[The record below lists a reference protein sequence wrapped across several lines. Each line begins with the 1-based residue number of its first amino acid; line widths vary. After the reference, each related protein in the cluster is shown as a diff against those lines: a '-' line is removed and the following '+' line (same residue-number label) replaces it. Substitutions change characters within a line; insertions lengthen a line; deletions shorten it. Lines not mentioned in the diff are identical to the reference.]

1 MESLWL
7 YQYSGACS
15 VRERQNKTANVQE
28 SKLAGG
34 TVKETTHLILGAG
47 ASGEVGVVARP
58 LAARPPED
66 RILRAQKDLFHSV
79 ALVVASDVGK
89 KVAVARDVP
98 MGAVSYA

>member
-1 MESLWL
+1 M
-7 YQYSGACS
+7 YQYSGAYR
-15 VRERQNKTANVQE
+15 V
-28 SKLAGG
+28 SKRRHEA
-34 TVKETTHLILGAG
+34 VITHLVLGAG
-47 ASGEVGVVARP
+47 ASGEVRVVARP
-58 LAARPPED
+58 LAVRPPKD